1 MRVGK
6 LVRRGVCAKGEGR
19 GCIGQASLTLTLLS
33 QVLVVELSRLYELEI
48 EYIETIGRIP

>member
-19 GCIGQASLTLTLLS
+19 GCIGQEY
-33 QVLVVELSRLYELEI
+33 LVISY
-48 EYIETIGRIP
+48 